1 MLLIM
6 SIFLLRYRG
15 IPSGSLGFQR
25 NHEKT
30 EERGFLH
37 NVKSSFFVYMIGLCI
52 GCHLQHH
59 CVIFVSCIISCLCI
73 YLTGAE
79 VRIILEEF

>member
-6 SIFLLRYRG
+6 SVFLLRYRG

-37 NVKSSFFVYMIGLCI
+37 NVKSSFFVYMFRLAS
-52 GCHLQHH
+52 L
-59 CVIFVSCIISCLCI
+59 L
-73 YLTGAE
+73 
-79 VRIILEEF
+79 LELKLKA

>member
-6 SIFLLRYRG
+6 SVFLLRYRG

-37 NVKSSFFVYMIGLCI
+37 NVKSSFFVYMFRLASLLQEPQIEGLI
-52 GCHLQHH
+52 
-59 CVIFVSCIISCLCI
+59 
-73 YLTGAE
+73 
-79 VRIILEEF
+79 